1 MARAVARADGPMP
14 RGAVALQLLVLAVAV
29 LLGGLLLRNVAA
41 NLQARGMASGFD
53 FLGREA
59 GFAIGFALIPFDEA
73 SSYGRALLVGL
84 LNTLL
89 AAGLALVLATLLG
102 LLVGIGRLAAHL
114 PSRIAAGLF
123 VGLLRNV
130 PLLLLVL
137 FWHGA
142 VVQALP
148 GVRQAF
154 SIFDVAFL
162 SNRGL
167 VLPAPVLDLDRAWL
181 AMVAMA
187 AFVAGAETWRRR
199 RPRQAWL
206 AFAAGGVA
214 LVAAT
219 DWDLP
224 RLHGFNFRGGITLVP
239 ELVSLVTALSLYNA
253 AFIAEIVRGGI
264 ASVPRGQIEAAVSMG
279 LPAPLR
285 MRLVVLPQAMRAI
298 VPPLANQYSHLIK
311 ASSLA
316 TVIGYPD
323 LVNVFLGTTL
333 NQTGRAIE
341 VVAITMAIFLLLS
354 AAMAAATAAWNARVA
369 IPER

>member
-1 MARAVARADGPMP
+1 MP
-14 RGAVALQLLVLAVAV
+14 RGAIAVQLLVLAVAA
-29 LLGGLLLRNVAA
+29 LAAGLLLRNVAA

-59 GFAIGFALIPFDEA
+59 GFAIGFALIPYDEA

-89 AAGLALVLATLLG
+89 AAGLALVLATALG
-102 LLVGIGRLAAHL
+102 LLVGIGRLATHL
-114 PSRIAAGLF
+114 PSRVAAAGF

-148 GVRQAF
+148 GVRQALSLF
-154 SIFDVAFL
+154 GVVFL

-167 VLPAPVLDLDRAWL
+167 VLPAPVPDPGRAWL
-181 AMVAMA
+181 AGA
-187 AFVAGAETWRRR
+187 ALIALLAGIAARRLGRRR
-199 RPRQAWL
+199 SSWL
-206 AFAAGGVA
+206 AFAA
-214 LVAAT
+214 AAILLLAAPA
-219 DWDLP
+219 WDVPSLS
-224 RLHGFNFRGGITLVP
+224 GFNFRGGITLVP
-239 ELVSLVTALSLYNA
+239 ELVSLVAALSLYNA

-264 ASVPRGQIEAAVSMG
+264 NAVPRGQIEAATSMG
-279 LPAPLR
+279 LPPGLR

-354 AAMAAATAAWNARVA
+354 AAMAGATAAWNMHVA